1 MKIAIIGFGSIVNNP
16 TDALRL
22 RGEMQLSTLR
32 LPLEFSRISMSGTVS
47 VVVDF
52 DNGVEC
58 SVYVGK
64 SARKFHVLDAAS
76 DMLVR
81 EKTKFANVGFICKD
95 GTFSS
100 HQLVNNSPESLRACN
115 IVKAW
120 LEGQSEFDAA
130 VWSALPPNFQ
140 EELGVPFSVDRAA
153 SFIAALPA
161 SQHKKAVR
169 YIKNAP
175 IETPLKAVVMAAA
188 EAAAAAADAA
198 QAEHDERPE
207 VNN

>member
-22 RGEMQLSTLR
+22 RGDMVLSTLR

-58 SVYVGK
+58 PVYVGK

-95 GTFSS
+95 GTFSCS
-100 HQLVNNSPESLRACN
+100 QLVNPASARSER

-120 LEGQSEFDAA
+120 LDGQDEFDAA

-140 EELGVPFSVDRAA
+140 EELGEPFSVDRAA
-153 SFIAALPA
+153 SFIAALPS
-161 SQHKKAVR
+161 SQKKKAVR

-188 EAAAAAADAA
+188 EAAADAAEAA
-198 QAEHDERPE
+198 QAELDERPE